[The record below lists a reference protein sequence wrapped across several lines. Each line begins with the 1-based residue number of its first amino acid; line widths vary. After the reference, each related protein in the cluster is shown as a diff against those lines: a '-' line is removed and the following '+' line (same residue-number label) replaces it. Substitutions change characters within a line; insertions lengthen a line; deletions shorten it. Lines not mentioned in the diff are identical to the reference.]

1 MRTILIVEEDITF
14 SLLLKNWLE
23 RNNFL
28 IQNVSTITNA
38 KKSIVEN
45 SYNLVLS
52 NMRLADG
59 TGIEL
64 IKWIN
69 DNNSNTPIIIMTNT
83 ADIQS
88 AVETMKLG
96 ASDYIQKPFLPEQLL
111 LKFEEVFKK
120 STLARRP
127 SSTSTQFI
135 KGSSPPA
142 IKLYE
147 YVNLVAPTNLSVIIR
162 GNSGTGKEHIA
173 QLIHQ
178 LSKRSKKPFIAV
190 DCGAIPKE
198 LAASEFFGHVK
209 GSYTGAF
216 ENKTGSLV
224 KANGGTVFMDEI
236 GNLSYDIQI
245 QLLRALEERIVQP
258 LGSNENISVDFR
270 LIVATNEDLSLSIK
284 AGRFREDLYHRI
296 NEFILQVPSLKERKE
311 DLPEFAEFFLK
322 KSNEELNKNIEGF
335 TNRAKQ
341 CIIDYHW
348 PGNIRQLKNTI
359 RKATLL
365 AQGDCID
372 QWDLEIDDKHI
383 ISTSIELYDEHR
395 EKEKIIMA
403 LKQTKNNK
411 TRAAQLLNI
420 DRKTIYNKMKLYNI
434 KG

>member
-1 MRTILIVEEDITF
+1 MKSILIVENDVPF

-23 RNNFL
+23 RNNC
-28 IQNVSTITNA
+28 IIHNVSTLTDA
-38 KKSIVEN
+38 KKSIIEHT
-45 SYNLVLS
+45 YNLVLS
-52 NMRLADG
+52 NMRLPDG
-59 TGIEL
+59 LGIEL

-69 DNNSNTPIIIMTNT
+69 DNHVTIPIIIMANN

-88 AVETMKLG
+88 AVKSMKLG
-96 ASDYIQKPFLPEQLL
+96 AADYIQKPFLPEHLL
-111 LKFEEVFKK
+111 LKLEEAYDK
-120 STLARRP
+120 
-127 SSTSTQFI
+127 STSTKKSSTTQSQFI
-135 KGSSPPA
+135 KGSSPSA

-147 YVNLVAPTNLSVIIR
+147 YVNLVAPTNLSVIIK

-178 LSKRSKKPFIAV
+178 LSKRNKKAFIAV
-190 DCGAIPKE
+190 DCGAISKE

-216 ENKTGSLV
+216 ENKTGCLV

-236 GNLSYDIQI
+236 GNLSYDIQK

-270 LIVATNEDLSLSIK
+270 LIVATNENLSLSIK
-284 AGRFREDLYHRI
+284 AGKFREDLYNRI
-296 NEFILQVPSLKERKE
+296 NEFILQVPSLNERKE
-311 DLPEFAEFFLK
+311 DLPEFIEFFLT

-341 CIIDYHW
+341 YILDYHW

-365 AQGDCID
+365 AQGSFID
-372 QWDLEIDDKHI
+372 QCDLEIDNI
-383 ISTSIELYDEHR
+383 AISSIELYDERR
-395 EKEKIIMA
+395 EKEKIIRA
-403 LKQTKNNK
+403 LEQTNNNK

-434 KG
+434 TK